1 MNPFGVYHPWSFEYN
16 LQSIFN
22 FHSLLNDIWI
32 IDIWKLLEEG
42 TFLDTFHVVSR
53 FIWIY
58 TVIKPEVINLLEIS
72 WCEFAV
78 PFIQLLILQN
88 LFQLTLFV
96 AYTICQQCNKAI
108 VILHIIGK
116 VADEFHRFFLVFL
129 QVSFEF
135 LQYTF
140 SNIHRVI

>member
-22 FHSLLNDIWI
+22 LHSLLNDIWI

-88 LFQLTLFV
+88 LFQLTWFV
-96 AYTICQQCNKAI
+96 TYTICQPYNKAI
-108 VILHIIGK
+108 VNQHIIET
-116 VADEFHRFFLVFL
+116 VTNEFQSFFLV
-129 QVSFEF
+129 SFEPLLSF
-135 LQYTF
+135 LKTISVRF
-140 SNIHRVI
+140 IE